1 MKRKSFL
8 KSLGLSGVALFAAPI
23 STLAKDNSIS
33 TKRGG
38 CSLIP
43 SEIAGPFPL
52 DLSENE
58 FFFRQDISEDL
69 QGTTV
74 IQKLRI
80 VGLENCFPMPNIRV
94 NIWCCDLNGD
104 YSGYGELEGLTYQ
117 RGYQITDD
125 NGEVEFRYVFPGWYP
140 GRVVH
145 MHFQVFV
152 STQYSVVSQY
162 TWPHE
167 AAIQI
172 ANDNPELYTQ
182 GPDPMTPEVDG
193 AFIDGYEHQ
202 LATLEW
208 DENQGVYTSFLEV
221 TVNGFGVDGIGYLE
235 SQASQVFTLGNN
247 NPNPSSVETIF
258 PIILHKDAEIEVEVW
273 AISGKKIFSENL
285 GTRNAGENN
294 YKLNFSDKSISPGSY
309 IFQLNINECG
319 RIHNDLRRFLVI

>member
-1 MKRKSFL
+1 MRRKSFL
-8 KSLGLSGVALFAAPI
+8 KSLGLSGVVLLTAPI
-23 STLAKDNSIS
+23 SALAKDKSTSI
-33 TKRGG
+33 KRGG

-80 VGLENCFPMPNIRV
+80 VGLENCFPMSNIRV

-167 AAIQI
+167 AAVQI

-208 DENQGVYTSFLEV
+208 DKNQGAYTSFIEV
-221 TVNGFGVDGIGYLE
+221 AVNGSGVDGVGYLE

-247 NPNPSSVETIF
+247 NPNPSTVETIF
-258 PIILHKDAEIEVEVW
+258 PIKLHKDAEIEVEVW

-309 IFQLNINECG
+309 IFQVNINEGG
-319 RIHNDLRRFLVI
+319 RRHNDLRRFLVI

>member
-8 KSLGLSGVALFAAPI
+8 KSLGLSGVALFTAPI
-23 STLAKDNSIS
+23 SALGKDKPTS

-167 AAIQI
+167 AAVQI

-182 GPDPMTPEVDG
+182 GPDPMTPEDDG

-208 DENQGVYTSFLEV
+208 NENQGAYTSFIEV
-221 TVNGFGVDGIGYLE
+221 AVNGAGVDGVGYLE
-235 SQASQVFTLGNN
+235 SQASQVFALGNN
-247 NPNPSSVETIF
+247 NPNPSSVETTF
-258 PIILHKDAEIEVEVW
+258 PITLHKDAEIEVEVW

-309 IFQLNINECG
+309 IFQVNINEGG
-319 RIHNDLRRFLVI
+319 RRHNDLRRFLVI